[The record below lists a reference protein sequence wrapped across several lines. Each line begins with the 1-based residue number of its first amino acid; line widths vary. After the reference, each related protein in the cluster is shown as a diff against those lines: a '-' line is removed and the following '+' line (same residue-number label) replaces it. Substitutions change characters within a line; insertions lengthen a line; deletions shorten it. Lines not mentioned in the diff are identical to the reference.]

1 MRLSV
6 RSCHRTHKPPS
17 SSVTRL
23 VFRFAPSPQRRMWS
37 SVTSLSLETS
47 NHPQNDEDDEQYGV
61 QPQLPTN
68 TSRVQQKLHLCFSH
82 HDDFVF
88 GYDYDCPS
96 VLSCYINDNT
106 ISIILVNKNKQTID
120 KKQSNRCQ
128 STTTTT
134 DCSTTRTTIHLL
146 FQ

>member
-37 SVTSLSLETS
+37 SVTSLSLETT
-47 NHPQNDEDDEQYGV
+47 NHPQTLMGKTIIAGHHLDKFWRDEDDEQYDV

-68 TSRVQQKLHLCFSH
+68 TSRVQQKKLQLCFSH

-120 KKQSNRCQ
+120 KK
-128 STTTTT
+128 
-134 DCSTTRTTIHLL
+134 
-146 FQ
+146 